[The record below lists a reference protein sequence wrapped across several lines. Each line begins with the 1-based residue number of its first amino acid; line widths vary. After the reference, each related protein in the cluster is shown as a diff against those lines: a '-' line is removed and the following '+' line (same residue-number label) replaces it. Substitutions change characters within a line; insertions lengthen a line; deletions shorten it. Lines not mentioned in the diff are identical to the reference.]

1 MAALHPVVR
10 VHSFSYGIQPQVTLR
25 QCRCV
30 QMADG
35 PLAAELRWLP
45 QLTALHLGETAAGD
59 ETLAA
64 LTFAH
69 RTAAWA
75 ATYGG

>member
-1 MAALHPVVR
+1 MTPL
-10 VHSFSYGIQPQVTLR
+10 T
-25 QCRCV
+25 
-30 QMADG
+30 QMADA

-45 QLTALHLGETAAGD
+45 QLTALHLGDTAAGD

-69 RTAAWA
+69 RATAWA
-75 ATYGG
+75 VTYGS